1 MFVHFDNIC
10 ATAISA
16 IEKLCTVQYV
26 HINSVVI
33 VIITMAV
40 FYLKVVFAY
49 SWKIDCILLK
59 RICFALFCCFA
70 TVVN

>member
-1 MFVHFDNIC
+1 MSVHFDNIC
-10 ATAISA
+10 ATIISA
-16 IEKLCTVQYV
+16 IKKLRTVQYV

-33 VIITMAV
+33 EIIIIVV

-49 SWKIDCILLK
+49 SWKIDCIPLK
-59 RICFALFCCFA
+59 RICFAMFCCFA